1 MYSIEHKD
9 NKDSQTPVIANSLP
23 NNNIQY
29 KTLNDSAMIEKLTID
44 VEDIEAEFEN
54 VILSEGKIE
63 DLQKIQKRVNAKV
76 SYLNRLN
83 AKGEIDPKTFNDI
96 NKKQ

>member
-1 MYSIEHKD
+1 
-9 NKDSQTPVIANSLP
+9 
-23 NNNIQY
+23 
-29 KTLNDSAMIEKLTID
+29 MIEKLTID

-83 AKGEIDPKTFNDI
+83 AKGEIDPKTFNDM
-96 NKKQ
+96 NKK

>member
-1 MYSIEHKD
+1 
-9 NKDSQTPVIANSLP
+9 
-23 NNNIQY
+23 
-29 KTLNDSAMIEKLTID
+29 MIEKLTID

-54 VILSEGKIE
+54 VIVSEGKIE

-96 NKKQ
+96 NKK

>member
-1 MYSIEHKD
+1 
-9 NKDSQTPVIANSLP
+9 
-23 NNNIQY
+23 
-29 KTLNDSAMIEKLTID
+29 MIEKLTID

-54 VILSEGKIE
+54 VIVSEGKIE

-83 AKGEIDPKTFNDI
+83 AKGEIDPKTFNDM
-96 NKKQ
+96 NKK

>member
-1 MYSIEHKD
+1 
-9 NKDSQTPVIANSLP
+9 
-23 NNNIQY
+23 
-29 KTLNDSAMIEKLTID
+29 MIEKLTID

-83 AKGEIDPKTFNDI
+83 AQGEIDPKTFNDM
-96 NKKQ
+96 NKK

>member
-1 MYSIEHKD
+1 
-9 NKDSQTPVIANSLP
+9 
-23 NNNIQY
+23 
-29 KTLNDSAMIEKLTID
+29 MIEKLTID

-96 NKKQ
+96 NKK